1 MNKIKEIA
9 QKILSEFD
17 VLEISQSHHIDAKAI
32 MKRMS
37 AGKADQNDITNL
49 IYFLKSAKTKK
60 ADAYAVKLDALKNQ
74 VEETPS
80 IPEEATPEEKVLVA
94 ENQVAGNKPDTES
107 DQIPLA
113 KITGGALNPRLL
125 ADCDVSDLK
134 DDLSK
139 NELIHPIILRRTTQL
154 EGYEYEVIVGGRRYV
169 ALNDVRGED
178 GMLQRHE
185 YRIVTWDDEKCIQAA
200 LSENA
205 QRLDLSPYEEGHFL
219 NKIAKHLK
227 LKFDAELEK
236 LTGISRQNVNELRSL
251 ADNYTKLPESWKKAL
266 RMPPNCQSSD
276 NSITATHYRHIRTL
290 MKGELTEP
298 VNTMLD
304 KAATEHWS
312 CTQLKDAVDALAVN
326 KSSPGT
332 PTIPKG
338 NNKSSGVKKPVLTV
352 QPEGEPEVE
361 PVNNHEAIIEDLN
374 QVINKCKQYPAM
386 APIAKRIQSI
396 IEDVRKIKI
405 EKAA

>member
-1 MNKIKEIA
+1 MSKIKKTAHEM
-9 QKILSEFD
+9 LSEA
-17 VLEISQSHHIDAKAI
+17 DALGINQQYRIGAKSI
-32 MKRMS
+32 MRQMS
-37 AGKADQNDITNL
+37 EGKVDQNDIKHL
-49 IYFLKSAKTKK
+49 IDFLESATTDKAHEYAKT
-60 ADAYAVKLDALKNQ
+60 LSALKNQ
-74 VEETPS
+74 VEETRS
-80 IPEEATPEEKVLVA
+80 VSEEATPEEKVLVA
-94 ENQVAGNKPDTES
+94 EKKTTGKPNPEP
-107 DQIPLA
+107 DQIPLS

-125 ADCDVSDLK
+125 ADCDVSDLQ

-139 NELIHPIILRRTTQL
+139 NELIHPIILRRTSQFD
-154 EGYEYEVIVGGRRYV
+154 GYEYEVIVGGRRYV
-169 ALNDVRGED
+169 ALNAVRGEN
-178 GMLQRHE
+178 GTLQRHE